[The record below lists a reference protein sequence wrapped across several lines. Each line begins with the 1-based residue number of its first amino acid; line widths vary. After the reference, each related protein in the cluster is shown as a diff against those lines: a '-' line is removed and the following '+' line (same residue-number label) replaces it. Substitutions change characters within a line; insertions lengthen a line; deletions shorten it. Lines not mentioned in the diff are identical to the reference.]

1 MASPFKQALEHRRE
15 VVSPQPIPAAADSP
29 FRAALNERQQAGA
42 SNPGDIPSLGA
53 PTVLSAG
60 DVARGAVKNFVPSAK
75 QFGADILSL
84 VTDPVGTAE
93 GIYNV
98 GVGAAQ
104 KLIPGEQGKERYAD
118 AVGEFFADRYGGL
131 EELKNTMA
139 TDPVGFLADATTVL
153 TGGAGLAARAPGA
166 VGRIAKVASNAASAV
181 DPVSLATRGVNQA
194 VKGIT
199 AARGAKVP
207 SNKQFVADAPS
218 TEALHQ
224 QGSKLYKAADAS
236 GATFPQADFSAFAGK
251 LSDRLKSEGV
261 DSVLHPKVA
270 RIAKLVED
278 SAGEAP
284 NLTRMEILRRQF
296 GDAAASTD
304 AAERR
309 LGQIGIEMVD
319 DFVEAGASSA
329 SGTLK
334 EARSLWRR
342 MRKAETI
349 EGAIENASL
358 AKEGVEAGLRNQFS
372 TLYRQRNKKKM
383 RGFSKAEIAAIKAVA
398 TGNFSANVLRRIGS
412 LSGGTGAQRN
422 LLNMLAGSG
431 LGGAAGATVGG
442 PLGGFV
448 GAVGVPAVGHG
459 AQRLAER
466 GTRGRAEL
474 VRAMAATGRTP
485 KKGPPPSQAGLPP
498 EQPWQAGLPPDVAE
512 LVRAMAAT
520 GAAPS
525 GLATARVAPK
535 ISLPESYSEFV
546 SPAVPGGLYQ
556 ATAAERAK
564 PKVRATD
571 DEEEKRYVRSGAD
584 YLMGLASAM
593 P

>member
-1 MASPFKQALEHRRE
+1 M
-15 VVSPQPIPAAADSP
+15 
-29 FRAALNERQQAGA
+29 
-42 SNPGDIPSLGA
+42 
-53 PTVLSAG
+53 
-60 DVARGAVKNFVPSAK
+60 KNFVPSAK

-236 GATFPQADFSAFAGK
+236 GATFPQKISGCDFAGK

-270 RIAKLVED
+270 RIAKLV
-278 SAGEAP
+278 
-284 NLTRMEILRRQF
+284 
-296 GDAAASTD
+296 
-304 AAERR
+304 
-309 LGQIGIEMVD
+309 D
-319 DFVEAGASSA
+319 D
-329 SGTLK
+329 
-334 EARSLWRR
+334 
-342 MRKAETI
+342 
-349 EGAIENASL
+349 
-358 AKEGVEAGLRNQFS
+358 
-372 TLYRQRNKKKM
+372 
-383 RGFSKAEIAAIKAVA
+383 
-398 TGNFSANVLRRIGS
+398 
-412 LSGGTGAQRN
+412 
-422 LLNMLAGSG
+422 
-431 LGGAAGATVGG
+431 
-442 PLGGFV
+442 
-448 GAVGVPAVGHG
+448 PAV
-459 AQRLAER
+459 LDF
-466 GTRGRAEL
+466 GR
-474 VRAMAATGRTP
+474 
-485 KKGPPPSQAGLPP
+485 KS
-498 EQPWQAGLPPDVAE
+498 
-512 LVRAMAAT
+512 
-520 GAAPS
+520 
-525 GLATARVAPK
+525 
-535 ISLPESYSEFV
+535 
-546 SPAVPGGLYQ
+546 
-556 ATAAERAK
+556 
-564 PKVRATD
+564 
-571 DEEEKRYVRSGAD
+571 KR
-584 YLMGLASAM
+584 

>member
-1 MASPFKQALEHRRE
+1 
-15 VVSPQPIPAAADSP
+15 
-29 FRAALNERQQAGA
+29 
-42 SNPGDIPSLGA
+42 
-53 PTVLSAG
+53 
-60 DVARGAVKNFVPSAK
+60 
-75 QFGADILSL
+75 
-84 VTDPVGTAE
+84 
-93 GIYNV
+93 
-98 GVGAAQ
+98 
-104 KLIPGEQGKERYAD
+104 
-118 AVGEFFADRYGGL
+118 
-131 EELKNTMA
+131 
-139 TDPVGFLADATTVL
+139 
-153 TGGAGLAARAPGA
+153 
-166 VGRIAKVASNAASAV
+166 
-181 DPVSLATRGVNQA
+181 
-194 VKGIT
+194 
-199 AARGAKVP
+199 
-207 SNKQFVADAPS
+207 
-218 TEALHQ
+218 
-224 QGSKLYKAADAS
+224 
-236 GATFPQADFSAFAGK
+236 
-251 LSDRLKSEGV
+251 
-261 DSVLHPKVA
+261 
-270 RIAKLVED
+270 
-278 SAGEAP
+278 
-284 NLTRMEILRRQF
+284 MEILRRQF
-296 GDAAASTD
+296 GDAASSTD

-319 DFVEAGASSA
+319 DFVEEGASSA

-474 VRAMAATGRTP
+474 VRAMAATG
-485 KKGPPPSQAGLPP
+485 L
-498 EQPWQAGLPPDVAE
+498 
-512 LVRAMAAT
+512 
-520 GAAPS
+520 AAPS
-525 GLATARVAPK
+525 GPGDRAGGRPK